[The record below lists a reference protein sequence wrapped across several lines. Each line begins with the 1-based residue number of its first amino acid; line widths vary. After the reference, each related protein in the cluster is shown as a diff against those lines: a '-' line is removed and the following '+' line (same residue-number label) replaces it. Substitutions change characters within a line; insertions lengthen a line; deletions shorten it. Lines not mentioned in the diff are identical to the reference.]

1 MITIIITAHTSRIN
15 RITSSL
21 ETTPTIRIAIIKVTK
36 IKVTTL
42 EDAWRI
48 VIKVRRL
55 KVLVTRAVSQDEVVV
70 EAEDVEVHVEVV
82 DEEEEMVE
90 VVEEDELDNMWMKCL
105 LMKQTTMRK
114 NMTIDMMKMGFL

>member
-1 MITIIITAHTSRIN
+1 MITIIKTAYTRTSN
-15 RITSSL
+15 P
-21 ETTPTIRIAIIKVTK
+21 ETTLIKIAIIKVTK

-42 EDAWRI
+42 GDAQRT

-55 KVLVTRAVSQDEVVV
+55 KVLETRMVSQDEVVE

-82 DEEEEMVE
+82 DEVEEMVE

-114 NMTIDMMKMGFL
+114 NMTIDMMKLGFL